1 MLVVLNIF
9 GMTKIV
15 NTYDELKKIPQTI
28 IQSDSSAVIL
38 PIFFYRHD
46 SIVKKCSG
54 AESCAY

>member
-1 MLVVLNIF
+1 MIEL
-9 GMTKIV
+9 V

-28 IQSDSSAVIL
+28 VQSDSSAVIL